1 MLHGMEFAVQLS
13 VRVPLMPK
21 GVEHSWPVFARL
33 TMLLVRVPLMPKGVE
48 H

>member
-21 GVEHSWPVFARL
+21 GVEHSDEGHCPAL
-33 TMLLVRVPLMPKGVE
+33 GIKVRVPLMPKGVE